1 MPRKKS
7 NRKKL
12 KRKNIGKGSGASK
25 PSKPRFTK
33 KELEIQNK
41 YGEIMLNY
49 HRGVLFNHNKLPHQS
64 YNKMYGFIVSEGNKK
79 KIEQAAWEDAINQV
93 NGDNDT
99 DSDSD
104 SDVGLDQVNF
114 ENPQNDGSKRKKRK
128 RRRRKRKKKYTG
140 KTRKKSRRT
149 RGKGKKSR
157 RRRRK

>member
-1 MPRKKS
+1 MPIKKS

-25 PSKPRFTK
+25 PSNPRFTK

-49 HRGVLFNHNKLPHQS
+49 DRGVLFNHNKKPNQS
-64 YNKMYGFIVSEGNKK
+64 YKKMYGYIVNEANKK
-79 KIEQAAWEDAINQV
+79 KIKDEAWEEAYNQV
-93 NGDNDT
+93 NGDND
-99 DSDSD
+99 SDSY
-104 SDVGLDQVNF
+104 SDDEDNNNN
-114 ENPQNDGSKRKKRK
+114 NPNEGKKKRR
-128 RRRRKRKKKYTG
+128 RRRRKRKKKKGG